1 MDDWV
6 ERALARWPNVPAL
19 FGWLRLSQ
27 RGQWLIQDGVITNQR
42 IIDVIARNYEHDE
55 HGRWFFQNGPQRGY
69 VALDH
74 TPLVLFAQPDGGL
87 LTHTRLPV
95 TQTTT
100 ALLDETGALVLN
112 TEHGPGVLSDHDL
125 DWALDRLRAAD
136 ADTEAAIE
144 KALTQPDGSVTGL
157 TLNAPGGD
165 VPVQRS
171 DAHNIPDMLGF
182 VREPAPRENESHT

>member
-19 FGWLRLSQ
+19 FGWLRLNQ

-42 IIDVIARNYEHDE
+42 IIDVMGRNYDCDE

-69 VALDH
+69 VALDY
-74 TPLVLFAQPDGGL
+74 TPLVLFAQPDDGL

-100 ALLDETGALVLN
+100 ALLDQTGALVLN

-136 ADTEAAIE
+136 DDTEAAIE
-144 KALTQPDGSVTGL
+144 KALTQPDGSVTSL
-157 TLNAPGGD
+157 TLNAPGGN
-165 VPVQRS
+165 VPIQRC

-182 VREPAPRENESHT
+182 VREPAPREGESHT